1 VALLIGLA
9 PNLPGMAAAVAP
21 HLNIGGASKIYDMF
35 YLYGF
40 ASTFAV
46 HAVLN
51 WAFPSPDTLIPSSI
65 QEDIVMMDGV
75 EIVNDGA
82 QDSQLVKTVAGTKSA
97 EVMA

>member
-1 VALLIGLA
+1 MALLIGLA

-51 WAFPSPDTLIPSSI
+51 WVFPSPDTLMPMSI
-65 QEDIVMMDGV
+65 HEDIVMMDGV
-75 EIVNDGA
+75 EMVNDRA
-82 QDSQLVKTVAGTKSA
+82 QSPRLVMTVARAKSTKVIA
-97 EVMA
+97 